1 MSNIL
6 VIGENCIDRFVY
18 CRTEKLSPEAP
29 VPVVIPIDT
38 VVSKGM
44 SGNVV
49 RNIQSLD
56 SKFKIVHWH
65 QREEVTKTRF
75 VDKKSNHIFIRVDEG
90 DFSVKKI
97 NLDKKKL
104 RDLVK
109 YDIVIVSD
117 YNKGF
122 LSDDDLYKIAKKSK
136 ISILDSKRKLNNQ
149 ICSSFDFVKLNE
161 KEFENNIDIQDNQNI
176 ILTMGENGCKYQNV
190 IFPCENPKQTIDV
203 SGAGDTFTASFILKY
218 FETKNIEDSIIF
230 ANKMASIV
238 VSKKGVSTPN

>member
-56 SKFKIVHWH
+56 SKFKIAHWH